1 MYRAT
6 LSWSQPPKLA
16 FHGFS
21 PWQHFFVL
29 LRNRVSS
36 LSLEGLRRNLIIQEP
51 KEWPG
56 QIHELHRLQQTTIR
70 GEEAA
75 LSKTTSPA
83 KKQIFNLQQNRNPNK
98 KDKKKKKINIQLP
111 QKYFCQTP

>member
-6 LSWSQPPKLA
+6 LSWSQPQNQPFTDLVRGSIFCPIEKQGQ
-16 FHGFS
+16 FIVIG
-21 PWQHFFVL
+21 
-29 LRNRVSS
+29 
-36 LSLEGLRRNLIIQEP
+36 GLRRNHIIQEP